1 MQYSDNPGF
10 LLNKESVSY
19 LKAVTTEKPGFV
31 RNLKVQNE
39 TILELQDFLLHLI
52 QSFVEGKLMS
62 LDLLQ
67 RF

>member
-1 MQYSDNPGF
+1 
-10 LLNKESVSY
+10 VSY